1 MPKRSVSPSTSR
13 PGLRRLAAS
22 ATPAHIALPLRP
34 SPIQPVR
41 RAAGFSVLP
50 HMVTRT
56 RAGVRVF
63 AWRGWMGAFFSLMAR
78 SVLLAGLRVT
88 HNKKGAM

>member
-1 MPKRSVSPSTSR
+1 M
-13 PGLRRLAAS
+13 
-22 ATPAHIALPLRP
+22 
-34 SPIQPVR
+34 
-41 RAAGFSVLP
+41 VL
-50 HMVTRT
+50 RT

-78 SVLLAGLRVT
+78 SVLPAGLRVT